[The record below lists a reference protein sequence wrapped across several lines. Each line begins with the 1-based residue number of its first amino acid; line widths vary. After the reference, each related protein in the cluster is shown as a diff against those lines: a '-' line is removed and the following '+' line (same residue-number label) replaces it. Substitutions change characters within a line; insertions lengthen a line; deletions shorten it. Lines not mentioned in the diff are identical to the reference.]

1 MAPPP
6 PPPKFVFGVWR
17 TAEYPFSKVMFC
29 TISCGWAWLKQSPV
43 VKRCFGSQ
51 VFMYRIWCLPAPLRV
66 TRPPPSR
73 TTRRLVFTTFAV
85 AAMVMITG
93 FGPQLKV
100 MMPPLATAL
109 TTAAEVQLADVPCPI
124 TRVGWLVFTARPAG
138 GTGTWPFGL
147 PAAGSSCESVW
158 VVAVLPACGLLAV
171 ALLAAALA
179 AVAAGL
185 SAAELVVARS
195 LDAATDVTGGCAA
208 VAHAARAMPVVRA

>member
-1 MAPPP
+1 
-6 PPPKFVFGVWR
+6 
-17 TAEYPFSKVMFC
+17 VM
-29 TISCGWAWLKQSPV
+29 T
-43 VKRCFGSQ
+43 
-51 VFMYRIWCLPAPLRV
+51 
-66 TRPPPSR
+66 
-73 TTRRLVFTTFAV
+73 
-85 AAMVMITG
+85 
-93 FGPQLKV
+93 
-100 MMPPLATAL
+100 PPLATAL
-109 TTAAEVQLADVPCPI
+109 TTAAEVQLAGVPCPI

-208 VAHAARAMPVVRA
+208 VAHAARAMPVVRAVMATAAPRMIRMGPDGSAASAYHTVVFALITRMFDKSPQ